1 MEPTGRPGTKRQA
14 IVDEIH
20 GVDVADPYR
29 WLEATDDEVV
39 AWTSAQ
45 DAHAR
50 RWLHALPG
58 RAALRRAL
66 APMLAAETR
75 SAPIER
81 GSRWFYS
88 RRRPG
93 QDKSRHYVSDVGGGH
108 ERVLVDPAEF
118 SDDGSA
124 MVRAVSPSP
133 DGSYVSFLVS
143 ENASDEATL
152 HLRDVATGAA
162 VDRPIGGARYA
173 MPSWLPDE
181 SAFYYT
187 KISEDPSIPAP
198 DKPKTATVMR
208 HVIGSSPTFDDRVHG
223 PAGDTSTFMN
233 AEVSHDGRWLTLTL
247 MRDFEATDVSIA
259 SLQSDALA
267 FHPLTK
273 TTSEQTYVELVG
285 DRVIAHT
292 NLDAPRFR
300 VLERSATDVD
310 QPWREL
316 VPEGTGTLE
325 GVHVTADA
333 LVLQVLDKAY
343 SELEVRDLD
352 GRNPRVLPLRGVG
365 SVHAVVSSQGRDDV
379 FILFSSFAQPPQW
392 LHAVPRTGEVRP
404 FWTQRTPIDIDRIV
418 TEQVWVESRDG
429 TPVSMFVVHRDD
441 APRDGER
448 PTLLTGYGGFG
459 VSLTPTFSPT
469 AALWVEHGGVYAVP
483 NLRGGGEYGGD
494 WHDAGR
500 RERKQNVFDDFIA
513 ASEWLVNAGW
523 SRPKRL
529 AIRGGSNGGLL
540 VGAVMTQRPEL
551 YGAVV
556 CEVPLL
562 DMVRYELHG
571 AGPTW
576 SGEYGSVEDPDM
588 FAVLFAYSPYHRVVQ
603 GAPYPPLLM
612 NSADS
617 DDRVDPNHA
626 RKFVGAMQWATPEA
640 HPVLLRVESN
650 AGHGGADSVKARLEH
665 AVDTLSFLRATVGLP
680 RPGRGH

>member
-1 MEPTGRPGTKRQA
+1 MTERPATARQPIVEP
-14 IVDEIH
+14 IH

-29 WLEATDDEVV
+29 WLEGTGETVA
-39 AWTSAQ
+39 AWTKAQ

-50 RWLHALPG
+50 GWLQAQPG
-58 RAALRRAL
+58 RAALRSAL
-66 APMLAAETR
+66 RPMLEAESR

-81 GSRWFYS
+81 GDRWFFS

-93 QDKSRHYVSDVGGGH
+93 EDKSRHYVSEVGGAG

-118 SDDGSA
+118 SADGSA
-124 MVRAVSPSP
+124 TVRAVYPSP
-133 DGSYVSFLVS
+133 DGSFVSFLVS

-152 HLRDVATGAA
+152 HLRDVATGQAI
-162 VDRPIGGARYA
+162 DEPIGGARYA
-173 MPSWLPDE
+173 VPSWLPDE
-181 SAFYYT
+181 SAFFYT

-198 DKPKTATVMR
+198 QKPKTATIMR
-208 HVIGSSPTFDDRVHG
+208 HVVGSSARFDERIYG
-223 PAGDTSTFMN
+223 PAGDASTFVN
-233 AEVSHDGRWLTLTL
+233 AEVSHDGRWLTLTR
-247 MRDFEATDVSIA
+247 MRDFSSTDVSIA
-259 SLQSDALA
+259 SLKSDALA
-267 FHPLTK
+267 FHPLTE
-273 TTSEQTYVELVG
+273 TSTERTYVETVG
-285 DRVIAHT
+285 DRVLAHT

-300 VLERSATDVD
+300 VLERSATDLEA
-310 QPWREL
+310 PWRAL
-316 VPEGTGTLE
+316 IPEGPGTLE
-325 GVHVTADA
+325 AVHITADS
-333 LVLQVLDKAY
+333 LVLQILDKAY
-343 SELEVRDLD
+343 SRLEVRDLD
-352 GRNPRVLPLRGVG
+352 GRRARTLPLPGVG

-392 LHAVPRTGEVRP
+392 LHAVPRTGKVRP
-404 FWTQRTPIDIDRIV
+404 FWTQRTPIDTDRIV

-469 AALWVEHGGVYAVP
+469 AALWVAHGGVYAVP
-483 NLRGGGEYGGD
+483 NLRGGGEYGEA
-494 WHDAGR
+494 WHEAGR
-500 RERKQNVFDDFIA
+500 REHKQNVFDDFIA
-513 ASEWLVNAGW
+513 SGEWLIAQGW
-523 SRPKRL
+523 TRPKRL
-529 AIRGGSNGGLL
+529 SIRGGSNGGLL

-551 YGAVV
+551 FGAVV

-576 SGEYGSVEDPDM
+576 AGEYGSVADPAM
-588 FAVLFAYSPYHRVVQ
+588 FEVLFAYSPYHRVVQ

-626 RKFVGAMQWATPEA
+626 RKFVGAMQWATPDT

-665 AVDTLSFLRATVGLP
+665 AVDTLTFLRATVGQP
-680 RPGRGH
+680 RPERGR